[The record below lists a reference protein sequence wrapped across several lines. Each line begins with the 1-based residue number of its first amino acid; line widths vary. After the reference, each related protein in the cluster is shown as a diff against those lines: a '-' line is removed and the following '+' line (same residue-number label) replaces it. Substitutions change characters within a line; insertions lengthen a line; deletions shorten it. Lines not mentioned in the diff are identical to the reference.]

1 MASLK
6 ALRTRIASV
15 TATRKIT
22 KAQQMVAVSKLRRA
36 QAANEAARPYA
47 QKMKAVISGMAAGL
61 KNNPGGPKL
70 LTGNGKD
77 DKVLLVVC
85 TADRGL
91 CGGFNSNIA
100 RFAKA
105 KIEELKADGK
115 QVQVLCVGR
124 KGRDQLKRQ
133 YGDLIIDTIE
143 FTQVRQIGFANADA
157 IGKKLLAWFDE
168 GKFDVATLIY
178 AKFKSVMT
186 QTPTALRLIP
196 AAIEEADT
204 KTTGQVYE
212 YEPDEGEVLA
222 ALLPKN
228 ISVQIFSA
236 LLENVAGEFGAKMT
250 AMDGATRNAG
260 EMIAKLT
267 LLYNRTRQSKITSEL
282 IEIISGAEAL

>member
-36 QAANEAARPYA
+36 KAANEAARPYA
-47 QKMKAVISGMAAGL
+47 QKMKAVISGMAAGM

-70 LTGNGKD
+70 LTGTGKD
-77 DKVLLVVC
+77 DKQLLVVC

-91 CGGFNSNIA
+91 CGGFNTNIV
-100 RFAKA
+100 RFARL
-105 KIEELKADGK
+105 KIEELKAAGK
-115 QVQVLCVGR
+115 QVQIICVGR
-124 KGRDQLKRQ
+124 KGRDQLKRL
-133 YGDLIIDTIE
+133 YADLIIDTVE
-143 FTQVRQIGFANADA
+143 FTGVRQLGFANADA
-157 IGKKLLAWFDE
+157 IGKRLLAMFDE

-178 AKFKSVMT
+178 ARFKSVMT

-196 AAIEEADT
+196 AAIEDGDA
-204 KTTGQVYE
+204 KPSQVYD
-212 YEPDEGEVLA
+212 YEPDENEVLA
-222 ALLPKN
+222 ELLPKN

-260 EMIAKLT
+260 EMIGKLT

>member
-36 QAANEAARPYA
+36 QAATVAARPYA
-47 QKMKAVISGMAAGL
+47 EKMKAVISGMAAGL
-61 KNNPGGPKL
+61 KDSPGAPAL
-70 LTGNGKD
+70 LAGTGKD
-77 DKVLLVVC
+77 DRHLLIVC

-91 CGGFNSNIA
+91 CGGFNTNIV

-105 KIEELKADGK
+105 KIEELKAAEK
-115 QVQVLCVGR
+115 SIQILCVGR

-133 YGDLIIDTIE
+133 YSELIIDTIE
-143 FTQVRQIGFANADA
+143 FTGVRQIGFHNADE
-157 IGKKLLAWFDE
+157 IGKRVLAMFEE
-168 GKFDVATLIY
+168 GKFDVATLIH

-186 QTPTALRLIP
+186 QIPMALRLIP
-196 AAIEEADT
+196 AAIEE
-204 KTTGQVYE
+204 TGTAKPSVVYD
-212 YEPDEGEVLA
+212 YEPDEAEVLTD
-222 ALLPKN
+222 LLPRN

-260 EMIAKLT
+260 EMIQKLT
-267 LLYNRTRQSKITSEL
+267 LIYNRTRQSKITSEL

>member
-6 ALRTRIASV
+6 SLRTRIASV

-36 QAANEAARPYA
+36 QQANEAARPYA
-47 QKMKAVISGMAAGL
+47 QKMKAVISGMAAGM

-77 DKVLLVVC
+77 DRHLLIVC

-100 RFAKA
+100 RFARTQ
-105 KIEELKADGK
+105 IEDLKAQGK
-115 QVQVLCVGR
+115 TVQVLCVGR
-124 KGRDQLKRQ
+124 KGRDQLKRI
-133 YGDLIIDTIE
+133 YGDLIIDTVE
-143 FTQVRQIGFANADA
+143 FTQVRQIGFANADE
-157 IGKKLLAWFDE
+157 IGKRLLAMFDE
-168 GKFDVATLIY
+168 GKFDVATLVY

-186 QTPTALRLIP
+186 QTPSALRLIP
-196 AAIEEADT
+196 AAIEDSDA
-204 KTTGQVYE
+204 KPGQVYE
-212 YEPDEGEVLA
+212 YEPDEAEVLA
-222 ALLPKN
+222 DLLPRN

-260 EMIAKLT
+260 EMIQKLT
-267 LLYNRTRQSKITSEL
+267 LVYNRTRQSKITSEL

>member
-6 ALRTRIASV
+6 SLRTRIASV

-36 QAANEAARPYA
+36 QQANEAARPYA
-47 QKMKAVISGMAAGL
+47 EKMKSVISGLAAGL
-61 KNNPGGPKL
+61 QNSPGAPVL
-70 LTGNGKD
+70 LAGNGKD
-77 DKVLLVVC
+77 DRHLLIVC

-91 CGGFNSNIA
+91 CGGFNTNIA

-105 KIEELKADGK
+105 KIEELKAEGK
-115 QVQVLCVGR
+115 SVQILCVGR

-143 FTQVRQIGFANADA
+143 FTGIRQIGFVNADE
-157 IGKKLLAWFDE
+157 IGKRVLAMFDE
-168 GKFDVATLIY
+168 GKFDVATLVY

-196 AAIEEADT
+196 AAIEGEGAAP
-204 KTTGQVYE
+204 TGVVYE
-212 YEPDEGEVLA
+212 YEPDQAEVLA
-222 ALLPKN
+222 DLLPRN

-236 LLENVAGEFGAKMT
+236 LLENVAGEFGSKMT

-260 EMIAKLT
+260 EMIQKLT
-267 LLYNRTRQSKITSEL
+267 LVYNRTRQSKITSEL